1 VASITDIRAGLAT
14 RLGTIPGLRTTTE
27 TPDTITPP
35 IAIINVQNVVFDKTF
50 SRGLDEYNF
59 VITLVVGRV
68 GERSAQRLLDSYV
81 SSTGASSVKLAVELD
96 KTLGGKCDALRVSE
110 MRNYGS
116 IVIGEITYLAAE
128 FNVVV
133 YAK

>member
-14 RLGTIPGLRTTTE
+14 RLGTIPGLRTATE
-27 TPDTITPP
+27 MPDTITPP
-35 IAIINVQNVVFDKTF
+35 IAVVNLQNVSFDTTF
-50 SRGLDEYNF
+50 ARGLDTYNF
-59 VITLVVGRV
+59 VITVIVGRV

-81 SSTGASSVKLAVELD
+81 SSTGGSSVKLAVELD
-96 KTLGGKCDALRVSE
+96 RTLGGKCDTLRVTD

-128 FNVVV
+128 FNVAV
-133 YAK
+133 YAQ

>member
-1 VASITDIRAGLAT
+1 MASITDIRAALAT
-14 RLGTIPGLRTTTE
+14 AIARVSGLRTTTE
-27 TPDTITPP
+27 TPDTISPP
-35 IAIINVQNVVFDKTF
+35 IAIINVGNVNYDTAG

-59 VITLVVGRV
+59 VLTVIVGRV

-81 SSTGASSVKLAVELD
+81 TPAGASSVKLAIELD
-96 KTLGGKCDALRVSE
+96 RTLGGKCDSLRVTD

-116 IVIGEITYLAAE
+116 LVIGEITYLAAE

-133 YAK
+133 YAQ

>member
-1 VASITDIRAGLAT
+1 MASITDLRTGLAT
-14 RLGTIPGLRTTTE
+14 RLATISGLRTTTE

-35 IAIINVQNVVFDKTF
+35 IAIINVSNVMFDKTF
-50 SRGLDEYNF
+50 ARGLDEYNF
-59 VITLVVGRV
+59 LITVIVGRV
-68 GERSAQRLLDSYV
+68 GERSAQRLLDGYV
-81 SSTGASSVKLAVELD
+81 SSTGLSSVKLAIELD
-96 KTLGGKCDALRVSE
+96 KTLGGKCDSLRVTD

-116 IVIGEITYLAAE
+116 IVVGEITYLAAE